1 MCMYIAS
8 HAQCICIYIYIYATM
23 YVEDIQDASKHVYVT
38 MHAHSICIYIY
49 IYVYIYICMD
59 RCMLFG
65 GGWVFYAPN
74 FTTSLQ
80 FETSLALSPL
90 CFRSTWGAQ
99 YRFVKQDAVD
109 HIQQPSAL

>member
-49 IYVYIYICMD
+49 IYMYIYIYVWIDVC
-59 RCMLFG
+59 CLGVG
-65 GGWVFYAPN
+65 GCSMHQ
-74 FTTSLQ
+74 TSPRAC
-80 FETSLALSPL
+80 SSKP
-90 CFRSTWGAQ
+90 
-99 YRFVKQDAVD
+99 
-109 HIQQPSAL
+109 H